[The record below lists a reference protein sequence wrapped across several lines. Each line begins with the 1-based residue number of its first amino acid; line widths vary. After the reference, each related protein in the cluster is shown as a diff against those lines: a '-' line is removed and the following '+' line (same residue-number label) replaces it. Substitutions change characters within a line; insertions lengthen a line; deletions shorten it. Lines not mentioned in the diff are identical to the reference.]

1 MLDLSQLTF
10 LWFNE
15 HMKRLSI
22 FLCAIS
28 ALILNP
34 QLATAAQPFIT
45 VASTTS
51 TANSG
56 LFESILPKFTKQHG
70 IEVRVIA
77 VGTGQAVRLARKGDA
92 DVLFVHHRPSED
104 KFVADGF
111 GSKRY
116 DVMYNDFIIVGP
128 QSDPAH
134 VKGCS
139 SPTEG
144 LFAIKSG
151 EFAFASRGDDS
162 GTNKRELALWKEA
175 GATKNDL
182 NKSWY
187 RNTGSGMGT
196 TLNIASGMNAYALAD
211 RGTWLSFKN
220 KGDLTVLC
228 EGHKSLFNPY
238 GVVPVNQDKFPHVKS
253 KEAQVFINWLISVEG
268 QKLIGDFK
276 INGQQLFIPSAK

>member
-1 MLDLSQLTF
+1 
-10 LWFNE
+10 
-15 HMKRLSI
+15 MKRLSI
-22 FLCAIS
+22 FFTAFCTLLLS
-28 ALILNP
+28 A
-34 QLATAAQPFIT
+34 QLSFAVPPFIT

-56 LFESILPKFTKQHG
+56 LFESILPKFTKKHG

-111 GSKRY
+111 GTKRY

-128 QSDPAH
+128 QNDPAH
-134 VKGCS
+134 IKGCK
-139 SPTEG
+139 SPSAA
-144 LFAIKSG
+144 LAAIKG
-151 EFAFASRGDDS
+151 LELPFASRGDDS
-162 GTNKRELALWKEA
+162 GTNKRELALWKKA
-175 GATKNDL
+175 GASKDDL

-187 RNTGSGMGT
+187 RNTGSGMGA

-220 KGDLTVLC
+220 KGELTILC
-228 EGHKSLFNPY
+228 EGHSSLFNPY
-238 GVVPVNQDKFPHVKS
+238 GVIPVRQERFPHA
-253 KEAQVFINWLISVEG
+253 KEKESQVFVDWLISAQG
-268 QKLIGDFK
+268 QKLIENFK
-276 INGQQLFIPSAK
+276 INDQQLFIPNAK